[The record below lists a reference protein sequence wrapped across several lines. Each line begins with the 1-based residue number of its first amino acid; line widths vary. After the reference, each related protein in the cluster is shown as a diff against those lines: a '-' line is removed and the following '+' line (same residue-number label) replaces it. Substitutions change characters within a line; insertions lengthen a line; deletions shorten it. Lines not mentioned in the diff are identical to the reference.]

1 MLQRLD
7 LDDYQYGWPLH
18 RRKAY
23 GHCPWIYLH
32 SLALCGRG
40 HLLHPLPDEGEGRGE
55 GGIKAFMETTTKH
68 RKSCTD
74 KVANAR
80 SLRKRSTDA
89 ERLLWKHLRLRGLS
103 GCKFRRQQPIGEY
116 IVDFV
121 CFEKRVVIELDGGQH
136 TEQVDY
142 DEKEAHGCENEGIG
156 SYDTGTIMCSSR
168 RTLLRRTF

>member
-1 MLQRLD
+1 
-7 LDDYQYGWPLH
+7 
-18 RRKAY
+18 
-23 GHCPWIYLH
+23 
-32 SLALCGRG
+32 
-40 HLLHPLPDEGEGRGE
+40 
-55 GGIKAFMETTTKH
+55 METTTKH

-142 DEKEAHGCENEGIG
+142 DEKRSAWLRKRGYRILRYWNHNVLKSPDVVTSHILKELEGLPP
-156 SYDTGTIMCSSR
+156 SPLSSPSEGR
-168 RTLLRRTF
+168 G